1 MPNSQDRI
9 IGYDLIKTFAIF
21 MIVFYHLG
29 GIDFGHIEAGA
40 YYYPNFNKFLLSFCS
55 SSVPLFLMVH
65 GALILPRH
73 LSFWESFYKAFQML
87 ILFLFGKFVLQY
99 LITEKCFSIED
110 KMVHFWFLG
119 TLGMVYLFSYF
130 LNRIK
135 WLRIVCLSFLL
146 FYPFLFNLF
155 IDIILFLEPNHN
167 VHYGGHDGFFTLYA
181 LVYFYLGFYFKDNNI
196 QSLYSYLLIILGLL
210 LINLEVFLLS
220 NYYHVVYDGVNSEFP
235 TIGALLLSLG
245 IYCRFVGAK
254 ISYHKIQNIISFIG
268 SNTLGIYMFHV
279 LIIFLIRKYTL
290 CESFNLF
297 YSILLSCSIVIFLAF
312 FHNNLKLM
320 VRSFISFVIREKN

>member
-1 MPNSQDRI
+1 MWNNQDRI
-9 IGYDLIKTFAIF
+9 FGYDLIKTIAIF

-29 GIDFGHIEAGA
+29 GIDFGSIEAGA
-40 YYYPNFNKFLLSFCS
+40 FYYPNFNKFLLSFCS

-73 LSFWESFYKAFQML
+73 FSFWKTFYKAFQML
-87 ILFLFGKFVLQY
+87 ILFLFGKYVLQY

-135 WLRIVCLSFLL
+135 WLRIVCLSLL
-146 FYPFLFNLF
+146 LVYPFLFNLF
-155 IDIILFLEPNHN
+155 IDINLFFGPNHN
-167 VHYGGHDGFFTLYA
+167 VHIAGHDGFFTLYA
-181 LVYFYLGFYFKDNNI
+181 LVYFYLGYYFKDYNI
-196 QSLYSYLLIILGLL
+196 RPLYSYILIISGLL
-210 LINLEVFLLS
+210 FINIDVILLS
-220 NYYHVVYDGVNSEFP
+220 NYYHVVYEGVNSEFP

-245 IYCRFVGAK
+245 IYCRFVGVK
-254 ISYHKIQNIISFIG
+254 ISYYKIQNIISFIG

-290 CESFNLF
+290 FESFNLF
-297 YSILLSCSIVIFLAF
+297 YSTLVSCSIVIFLAF
-312 FHNNLKLM
+312 FHNVLKSM
-320 VRSFISFVIREKN
+320 VRSFISFVNQEKV